1 MSDKA
6 KETKTIRIGMT
17 EVMPIFDMP
26 AWGDI
31 EERFGSLKEAL
42 AAVSKAHGWQRPTA
56 ALTTILC
63 NRTIEISGGEPLRE
77 KDVMRMIHPQ
87 DARSVRNA
95 CLDAITRGSR
105 MEHKPDE
112 DGPVDLV
119 LAQIES
125 EKKAD
130 PAE

>member
-1 MSDKA
+1 MSDKGA
-6 KETKTIRIGMT
+6 KTIRIGMT
-17 EVMPIFDMP
+17 QVMPIFDMP

-42 AAVSKAHGWQRPTA
+42 DAVSKARGWQRPTA
-56 ALTTILC
+56 ALATILC
-63 NRTIEISGGEPLRE
+63 NRTIEMSGGELLRE
-77 KDVMRMIHPQ
+77 KDVMRLIRPQ
-87 DARSVRNA
+87 DARQARNA

-105 MEHKPDE
+105 MEHKPED

-125 EKKAD
+125 EKKAE